1 MCRITHGVCGYGSS
15 MSSRRPP
22 PPDPVVPRKEGR
34 GWKTYALAGAVVLL
48 AILILQNLQEVE
60 VRFLFIDATIPL
72 IFALLIVGAL
82 GALIGWAAPRVRRGG
97 YEAPQRD

>member
-1 MCRITHGVCGYGSS
+1 VSEDS
-15 MSSRRPP
+15 LA
-22 PPDPVVPRKEGR
+22 PRKEGR
-34 GWKTYALAGAVVLL
+34 GWKAYALGIAAVLL

-60 VRFLFIDATIPL
+60 VDFLFINTTIPL

-97 YEAPQRD
+97 RD